1 MLKIFINGEDKDKVK
16 HIIGNDSFF
25 KDFRLA
31 EVEGGFD
38 IDGMK
43 YCTISMTFGCG
54 QFTLIG
60 QQDRALADV
69 IADAF
74 KEVPGIELKGSLL
87 LGDDNY
93 RHFYWMHSEPGKEKV
108 MVDYAID
115 IDEFG
120 SIVNGANI
128 GKPLSSTWYYS
139 LYGTDYGTEYI
150 YFKTIDELR
159 GAVEMAVSNY
169 DIDEDDKK
177 LGLELMDI
185 YKFISEIMD
194 TSAGDLED
202 IKKICSEIK
211 KKYEKEDVDEDD
223 ISNIITSNLVP
234 MASAIEGMTVYEVW
248 ANAVKKKLSKSK
260 FFKLFQIEE
269 ELEDLENEDYI
280 ALLSQLA
287 EEYEGF
293 SEIECEDF
301 IDLCD
306 EYGITSEIEEDDF
319 EEVKEKLEDM
329 EIPELDDEWI

>member
-1 MLKIFINGEDKDKVK
+1 MLNKL
-16 HIIGNDSFF
+16 
-25 KDFRLA
+25 R
-31 EVEGGFD
+31 
-38 IDGMK
+38 
-43 YCTISMTFGCG
+43 
-54 QFTLIG
+54 
-60 QQDRALADV
+60 
-69 IADAF
+69 
-74 KEVPGIELKGSLL
+74 EL
-87 LGDDNY
+87 N
-93 RHFYWMHSEPGKEKV
+93 EKQ
-108 MVDYAID
+108 
-115 IDEFG
+115 
-120 SIVNGANI
+120 
-128 GKPLSSTWYYS
+128 L
-139 LYGTDYGTEYI
+139 
-150 YFKTIDELR
+150 
-159 GAVEMAVSNY
+159 
-169 DIDEDDKK
+169 
-177 LGLELMDI
+177 
-185 YKFISEIMD
+185 
-194 TSAGDLED
+194 
-202 IKKICSEIK
+202 

-223 ISNIITSNLVP
+223 ISNIIKSNLVP